1 MIFQT
6 QLRIPGPTPIPDR
19 VVRAAAAPMVDH
31 RGPEFKVIVDEVVG
45 GVKKVFGTENDL
57 LIYTA
62 SGSGGLE
69 SAVVNLISPGDQV
82 IAGVSGNFGDRFAAI
97 AEAYGGDVVRLNSEW
112 GEPITPEDL
121 RATLELNPDTK
132 LVLLTHNET
141 STGLTNP
148 LGDLARVVHDAGALL
163 AVDGVS
169 SVGSMPIDVD
179 RNHIDVAVTGSQKGF
194 MSPPGMAFVTVS
206 AAAWEANRT
215 AKAPRSYFD
224 WGPTA
229 KAVKEGATPYTPAI
243 AVLYAV
249 REGLHL
255 LFEEGLDNV
264 YRRHR
269 LLAGGTADALRAMGF
284 RLFAAEGYRSP
295 VVTAAV
301 PPEGLAPDAYRKLL
315 RERYGVVIGGGQ
327 GKMTGKMVRVGH
339 LAAVAE
345 GDMVQV
351 LWAME
356 QGLEDLD
363 IAPNEGR
370 GVNALS
376 AHLRERAAAPAAV

>member
-1 MIFQT
+1 
-6 QLRIPGPTPIPDR
+6 
-19 VVRAAAAPMVDH
+19 
-31 RGPEFKVIVDEVVG
+31 
-45 GVKKVFGTENDL
+45 
-57 LIYTA
+57 
-62 SGSGGLE
+62 
-69 SAVVNLISPGDQV
+69 
-82 IAGVSGNFGDRFAAI
+82 
-97 AEAYGGDVVRLNSEW
+97 
-112 GEPITPEDL
+112 
-121 RATLELNPDTK
+121 
-132 LVLLTHNET
+132 
-141 STGLTNP
+141 
-148 LGDLARVVHDAGALL
+148 
-163 AVDGVS
+163 
-169 SVGSMPIDVD
+169 
-179 RNHIDVAVTGSQKGF
+179 
-194 MSPPGMAFVTVS
+194 VTVS
-206 AAAWEANRT
+206 ARAWEANQT

-249 REGLHL
+249 REGLQL

-269 LLAGGTADALRAMGF
+269 LLAGGTADALQAMGF

-295 VVTAAV
+295 VVTAAI
-301 PPEGLAPDAYRKLL
+301 PPQGVAPDAYRKRL
-315 RERYGVVIGGGQ
+315 REKYGVVIGGGQ
-327 GKMTGKMVRVGH
+327 ARMTGKMVRVGH

-376 AHLRERAAAPAAV
+376 AHLRERATAPAAV